1 MIMRETS
8 ISLHRN
14 TKLDSVKTVLIFGV
28 VLEHML
34 QSRDPGV
41 LNSINVAVKTAL
53 LPFLMPLFVLI
64 SGYFCNTK
72 CSKETL
78 FKKVLELLAT
88 YIVFQ
93 LIRTVLTGKYGL
105 DAVLSPRYTL
115 WYLLCLIYWRIVV
128 YFLSRC
134 LSLNAV
140 LIFSLIVSL
149 CSGYIHSDVLSIQR
163 ACSFFPFFV
172 LGYYLH
178 NYPPHGLLK
187 KIDNT
192 HIAYAVIA
200 LVFCSILLV
209 LMLTGFDVN
218 QKRMFAGK
226 HSYIEQTDI
235 FVRGAWLMTST
246 IISVAVY
253 RLIPDRKIL
262 AKYGGCTL
270 VVYLLHSF
278 FTQGLGWLMNRHY
291 IVWNDLITN
300 IIFALIIFILCI
312 LLGKLK
318 VVRML
323 IRPISFK

>member
-1 MIMRETS
+1 MPTRD
-8 ISLHRN
+8 

-53 LPFLMPLFVLI
+53 LPFLMPLFILI

-72 CSKETL
+72 CDKATL

-93 LIRTVLTGKYGL
+93 LIRSVLMGKYGL

-128 YFLSRC
+128 YFLSRW
-134 LSLNAV
+134 LSLNA
-140 LIFSLIVSL
+140 ILIVSVIISL
-149 CSGYIHSDVLSIQR
+149 CSGYIHSNALSLQR

-172 LGYYLH
+172 LGYYFH
-178 NYPPHGLLK
+178 NYPHDILK
-187 KIDNT
+187 KIDNS
-192 HIAYAVIA
+192 HIVYSITA
-200 LVFCSILLV
+200 LIIGSILYIMMQWDMDINLKKV
-209 LMLTGFDVN
+209 
-218 QKRMFAGK
+218 FAGRNP
-226 HSYIEQTDI
+226 YIDDTDI
-235 FVRGAWLMTST
+235 FVRGVWLMTST

-291 IVWNDLITN
+291 IVWNDLIIN
-300 IIFALIIFILCI
+300 IIFALIIFILCV
-312 LLGKLK
+312 LLGKLEI
-318 VVRML
+318 
-323 IRPISFK
+323 IRKLVKPISFK